1 MNVTVASA
9 APAGSTSMWQPLRN
23 RHFRRFI
30 VAAVVSNAGSW
41 MQTVAVPF
49 TVYTITNSISWLGFS
64 AFLGLIVSMV
74 ANTPGGLLAD
84 RYSRRLVLGATQVL
98 QMMSALMLWALW
110 RFGHPSIASMMPL
123 IVLGSIGAGLSM
135 PGWQSF
141 VPSLVPT
148 HEVPAAVR
156 LNSTQFAIARAV
168 GPILGA
174 LTLKMFGASF
184 CFMANAI
191 TYLAIIVVLIPAPE
205 PEAQSTEASD
215 RSPLKF
221 SSILRDFSDGWRY
234 LLSDP
239 GLSYAPMAVFVNA
252 AFGFGLTTLAPAM
265 ARDQFHH
272 NANDNGILI
281 SAFGLGGVVSVIA
294 IGMFAKNLRNSI
306 QVRGAF
312 TAWVV
317 AGAILAVSGNFWIGF
332 VAWLIGGSANS
343 VGATALNTS
352 VQMQVDDAFRGRV
365 MATYMQMFFLG
376 SALGSFALGLIADY
390 ISLRAAALSS
400 CVVFV
405 GFHVWS
411 VKRYAGLRMLD
422 TRRDNGRMTITTGEV
437 PPA

>member
-1 MNVTVASA
+1 MNIAV
-9 APAGSTSMWQPLRN
+9 APAPTAGSPSMWQPMRN

-41 MQTVAVPF
+41 MQSVAVPF
-49 TVYTITNSISWLGFS
+49 TVYTITNSKSWLGFS

-84 RYSRRLVLGATQVL
+84 RYSRRLVLGATQLL
-98 QMMSALMLWALW
+98 QMVSALMLWALW

-141 VPSLVPT
+141 VPSLVPP

-156 LNSTQFAIARAV
+156 LNSTQFAVARAV

-174 LTLKMFGASF
+174 LTLKMFGPSF
-184 CFMANAI
+184 CFMVNAV
-191 TYLAIIVVLIPAPE
+191 TYLAIIVVLIPVPE
-205 PEAQSTEASD
+205 TPGAVVSDD
-215 RSPLKF
+215 RSPLRL
-221 SSILRDFSDGWRY
+221 SRMVTDVTDGWRY
-234 LLSDP
+234 LRSDP
-239 GLSYAPMAVFVNA
+239 GLNYAPIAVFVNA

-272 NANDNGILI
+272 KANDNGILI

-294 IGMFAKNLRNSI
+294 IGMFAKNLRYSL
-306 QVRGAF
+306 QVRSAF
-312 TAWVV
+312 TGWVI
-317 AGAILAVSGNFWIGF
+317 AGAILVVTGNFWIGF

-365 MATYMQMFFLG
+365 MATYMQMFFFG
-376 SALGSFALGLIADY
+376 SAMGSLLLGFVADFV
-390 ISLRAAALSS
+390 SLRAAALSS
-400 CVVFV
+400 CIVFIA
-405 GFHVWS
+405 FHIWS
-411 VKRYAGLRMLD
+411 VKHYAGLGMLD
-422 TRRDNGRMTITTGEV
+422 ARRDHGQLTSTAGEV
-437 PPA
+437 LPV